1 MPQVVDVAEH
11 ILSEETGSH
20 SEKDLIVIII
30 LQGNL
35 LLWQIFFYYLENCR
49 ENWRISSQA

>member
-20 SEKDLIVIII
+20 SEKDRIVIII